1 MSTTWLLRLRSC
13 WAQRATMNKPAAA
26 SLRAVQYRSS
36 TKSQLDRARPHIC
49 WPRPCQRPPR
59 MATALTAS
67 ADEAERA
74 MARMLGEEAAASGS
88 SLFAG
93 DDNIRVAAR
102 IRPMSAKEVAADPRQ
117 AIKQFGPR
125 SVQCLTEG
133 SEHRFTFDRVFSPFD
148 TQEAVYE
155 QIGAPIVDAVMEG
168 INGAIFAYGQTGS
181 GKTFSMEGGEDDERG
196 IIPRLLESLFA
207 RFRNPQI
214 EFDVRC
220 SCVEIYN
227 ETVFDLIT
235 YGKNN
240 VEIWEDKDRG
250 LTLMGATEVPIVSC
264 AAALALFREAVK
276 NRHTYETAMNAT
288 SSRSHCVF
296 VLTVAKR
303 VRSETAT
310 TFCQLYLAD
319 LAGSERV
326 AKTQVSGD
334 RLGEAKYINK
344 SLLALGK
351 VISALSDPGRDET
364 AAGARAGRAAAGG
377 AGSAAG
383 HIPYRDS
390 KLTRLLQN
398 SLGGNSRTVL
408 LIALSPSAWNA
419 SESLGTLRFGDM
431 SSRIQNTAVA
441 RTLVS
446 EERLADMIALAR
458 ERRTRNDTMLQ
469 RCEAQAHQF
478 YELFEAL
485 GVSRAEVAKLAG
497 RGLGRAEAGMAA
509 AEAARGEELDEQW
522 TGSSSGAGAVTPI
535 AASVAAAASSAAA
548 AMAAEAP
555 RTGRHA
561 RASARATAA
570 GVSRRITPS
579 GGGSMESARRASNPS
594 VRPATVA
601 ASRGA
606 GSPGRSPGSFAGSPR
621 HARGSHPEASSA
633 LSPRH
638 GAALPAGD
646 GLAAAPSPAGSGRPR
661 TAAAQCQPN
670 LPGKAGRQRRSSARM
685 SPARSRSR
693 PGSKRRTDEFLAR
706 MADLQRQK
714 EDSIVAGRER
724 LLVDATKAAAVSG
737 AGVDDAD
744 ESPPR
749 TLPPRNQA
757 ASAGPRLFGDS
768 VERQKRQEQAR
779 IAAGRIVY
787 DKHPRKP
794 VPKAVPEE
802 RAGGPGLVALLSAD

>member
-1 MSTTWLLRLRSC
+1 MYDHN
-13 WAQRATMNKPAAA
+13 WAEHKENAAA
-26 SLRAVQYRSS
+26 FVKGKWREAEDQHLIRHFFALAASEHGLSRAEAVRLVTEGVKRVGLHRKGFWLTLARRFRWRSVKDIFYHAQTLIPAQLSTARPGDGAAEQAAAATASGTPWTQAELKALQQAEVASRGKPGKWGLVATELGRPRDACRQQWVKMFGPEAQALEERGRQRGPFSEEEEEKLRAAVAA
-36 TKSQLDRARPHIC
+36 AR
-49 WPRPCQRPPR
+49 
-59 MATALTAS
+59 
-67 ADEAERA
+67 
-74 MARMLGEEAAASGS
+74 EEAARTGKEVCWRDIGAAVGTRSGS
-88 SLFAG
+88 DCWGKWHRTEFGNAEDGTGWTEAEEATLLQALAREEA
-93 DDNIRVAAR
+93 DAWPDVDWEAVASDLGESRDA
-102 IRPMSAKEVAADPRQ
+102 SACR
-117 AIKQFGPR
+117 R
-125 SVQCLTEG
+125 RTEG

-469 RCEAQAHQF
+469 RC
-478 YELFEAL
+478 
-485 GVSRAEVAKLAG
+485 
-497 RGLGRAEAGMAA
+497 
-509 AEAARGEELDEQW
+509 
-522 TGSSSGAGAVTPI
+522 
-535 AASVAAAASSAAA
+535 
-548 AMAAEAP
+548 
-555 RTGRHA
+555 
-561 RASARATAA
+561 
-570 GVSRRITPS
+570 
-579 GGGSMESARRASNPS
+579 
-594 VRPATVA
+594 
-601 ASRGA
+601 
-606 GSPGRSPGSFAGSPR
+606 
-621 HARGSHPEASSA
+621 
-633 LSPRH
+633 
-638 GAALPAGD
+638 
-646 GLAAAPSPAGSGRPR
+646 
-661 TAAAQCQPN
+661 
-670 LPGKAGRQRRSSARM
+670 
-685 SPARSRSR
+685 
-693 PGSKRRTDEFLAR
+693 SKRRTDEFLAR

>member
-1 MSTTWLLRLRSC
+1 MYDHN
-13 WAQRATMNKPAAA
+13 WAEHKENAAA
-26 SLRAVQYRSS
+26 FVKGKWREAEDQHLIRHFFALAASEHGLSRAEAVRLVTEGVKRVGLHRKGFWLTLARRFRWRSVKDIFYHAQTLIPAQLSTARPGDGAAEQAAAATASGTPWTQAELKALQQAEVASRGKPGKWGLVATELGRPRDACRQQWVKMFGPEAQALEERGRQRGPFSEEEEEKLRAAVAAAREEAARTGKEVCWRDIGAAVGTRSGS
-36 TKSQLDRARPHIC
+36 DCWGKWHRTEFGNAEDGTGWTEAEEATLLQALAREEADA
-49 WPRPCQRPPR
+49 WPDVDWEAVASDLGESRDASACRRP
-59 MATALTAS
+59 LTAS

-364 AAGARAGRAAAGG
+364 AAGARAGRGAAGG

-522 TGSSSGAGAVTPI
+522 TGSNQ
-535 AASVAAAASSAAA
+535 
-548 AMAAEAP
+548 
-555 RTGRHA
+555 
-561 RASARATAA
+561 AA
-570 GVSRRITPS
+570 G
-579 GGGSMESARRASNPS
+579 
-594 VRPATVA
+594 A
-601 ASRGA
+601 ASR
-606 GSPGRSPGSFAGSPR
+606 R
-621 HARGSHPEASSA
+621 
-633 LSPRH
+633 
-638 GAALPAGD
+638 
-646 GLAAAPSPAGSGRPR
+646 
-661 TAAAQCQPN
+661 
-670 LPGKAGRQRRSSARM
+670 
-685 SPARSRSR
+685 
-693 PGSKRRTDEFLAR
+693 
-706 MADLQRQK
+706 
-714 EDSIVAGRER
+714 
-724 LLVDATKAAAVSG
+724 
-737 AGVDDAD
+737 
-744 ESPPR
+744 
-749 TLPPRNQA
+749 
-757 ASAGPRLFGDS
+757 FGDS
-768 VERQKRQEQAR
+768 VERQKRQEQPR

-787 DKHPRKP
+787 DKHPRRP

>member
-1 MSTTWLLRLRSC
+1 MERTTSEPRPVRGRPLGAGSVAATGLAARRRHRWCAEPARNPSCTALLT
-13 WAQRATMNKPAAA
+13 AAGPAALA
-26 SLRAVQYRSS
+26 PPSGTPIPAPPPNSAC
-36 TKSQLDRARPHIC
+36 T
-49 WPRPCQRPPR
+49 PCR
-59 MATALTAS
+59 
-67 ADEAERA
+67 
-74 MARMLGEEAAASGS
+74 
-88 SLFAG
+88 
-93 DDNIRVAAR
+93 
-102 IRPMSAKEVAADPRQ
+102 
-117 AIKQFGPR
+117 
-125 SVQCLTEG
+125 
-133 SEHRFTFDRVFSPFD
+133 
-148 TQEAVYE
+148 
-155 QIGAPIVDAVMEG
+155 
-168 INGAIFAYGQTGS
+168 
-181 GKTFSMEGGEDDERG
+181 RG

-264 AAALALFREAVK
+264 AAALALVREAVK

-364 AAGARAGRAAAGG
+364 AAGARAGRGAAGG

-458 ERRTRNDTMLQ
+458 ERRTRNDSEPLDQ
-469 RCEAQAHQF
+469 RAR
-478 YELFEAL
+478 FE
-485 GVSRAEVAKLAG
+485 
-497 RGLGRAEAGMAA
+497 
-509 AEAARGEELDEQW
+509 
-522 TGSSSGAGAVTPI
+522 
-535 AASVAAAASSAAA
+535 
-548 AMAAEAP
+548 
-555 RTGRHA
+555 
-561 RASARATAA
+561 
-570 GVSRRITPS
+570 
-579 GGGSMESARRASNPS
+579 
-594 VRPATVA
+594 
-601 ASRGA
+601 
-606 GSPGRSPGSFAGSPR
+606 
-621 HARGSHPEASSA
+621 
-633 LSPRH
+633 
-638 GAALPAGD
+638 
-646 GLAAAPSPAGSGRPR
+646 AAAP
-661 TAAAQCQPN
+661 TTV
-670 LPGKAGRQRRSSARM
+670 SS
-685 SPARSRSR
+685 
-693 PGSKRRTDEFLAR
+693 
-706 MADLQRQK
+706 
-714 EDSIVAGRER
+714 
-724 LLVDATKAAAVSG
+724 
-737 AGVDDAD
+737 
-744 ESPPR
+744 
-749 TLPPRNQA
+749 
-757 ASAGPRLFGDS
+757 
-768 VERQKRQEQAR
+768 
-779 IAAGRIVY
+779 
-787 DKHPRKP
+787 P
-794 VPKAVPEE
+794 VPRP
-802 RAGGPGLVALLSAD
+802 SACLPR